1 MTNYIFEPNIRL
13 KKTKKAIEPLTNKPK
28 GAIMTTQITKD
39 QINNLLKANNI
50 TGYANVWQDR
60 IIYINLSSKNN
71 GWRGDRSYQIYF
83 DLSTNTLVSK
93 AGNGLISSDFA
104 ADVKKVELLFK

>member
-1 MTNYIFEPNIRL
+1 MTNYAFEPKIRL

-28 GAIMTTQITKD
+28 EAIMTTQT
-39 QINNLLKANNI
+39 QVTHINDLLKSHNI
-50 TGYANVWQDR
+50 DGYANNWQDR
-60 IIYINLSSKNN
+60 RIYINLSSKNN